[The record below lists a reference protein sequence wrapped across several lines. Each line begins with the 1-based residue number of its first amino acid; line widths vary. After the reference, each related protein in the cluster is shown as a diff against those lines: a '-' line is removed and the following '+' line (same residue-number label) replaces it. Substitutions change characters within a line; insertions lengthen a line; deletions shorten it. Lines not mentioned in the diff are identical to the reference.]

1 MTFNPGTQLDP
12 GQISDRRGMGG
23 RGGVALGGG
32 GAVGLVLLLAY
43 VFILGGNPTDLSGR
57 CSSRAP

>member
-23 RGGVALGGG
+23 RGGMALGGG
-32 GAVGLVLLLAY
+32 GAVGLDPAARVASSWAATR
-43 VFILGGNPTDLSGR
+43 PTSGP
-57 CSSRAP
+57 CSSRAR

>member
-23 RGGVALGGG
+23 AAASPSVA
-32 GAVGLVLLLAY
+32 A
-43 VFILGGNPTDLSGR
+43 
-57 CSSRAP
+57 APSA